1 MRQTTNARST
11 RPRVR
16 RLSLKKRLC
25 QTLQEF
31 FALRVG
37 GLENTELKIVDDLI
51 LLRCKEAISP
61 SEVNLGTLKSGRL
74 LLQEVNER
82 VCRELQPDL
91 DRLLREITGLRLVDI
106 CVGLF
111 LERREKI
118 FLFTMTGT
126 VKRREGSILPP
137 PTCLL

>member
-1 MRQTTNARST
+1 M
-11 RPRVR
+11 
-16 RLSLKKRLC
+16 KKRLRH
-25 QTLQEF
+25 TLGEF
-31 FALRVG
+31 FARRVG

-51 LLRCKEAISP
+51 LLRCKEAISL

-91 DRLLREITGLRLVDI
+91 DRVLREITGLHLVDI

-118 FLFTMTGT
+118 FLFTMNDT
-126 VKRREGSILPP
+126 VKQ
-137 PTCLL
+137 

>member
-11 RPRVR
+11 KLGMRKPGLKA
-16 RLSLKKRLC
+16 RLRH
-25 QTLQEF
+25 TLGEF
-31 FALRVG
+31 LARRVG
-37 GLENTELKIVDDLI
+37 GLEHTELKIVGDLI
-51 LLRCKEAISP
+51 LLRCKDAISP

-91 DRLLREITGLRLVDI
+91 DRVLREITGLHLVDI

-111 LERREKI
+111 LARRGK
-118 FLFTMTGT
+118 
-126 VKRREGSILPP
+126 KK
-137 PTCLL
+137 PTQ